1 MSLIQRKPRPIRR
14 DDTTLRD
21 DRLFIIACD
30 DTYAPK
36 QYFEFFQIARIQV
49 HVVQTEDGT
58 SAARHVID
66 RLLEFKRNCED
77 DDELWMLLDTDHCT
91 KGEHIRNF
99 TDALKKARESGV
111 KVALSKPCFEIWLL
125 LHHVD
130 ESLVTDLKN
139 ASETEKRLRDTLGE
153 YNKTHLKPEHYPI
166 SSVPDACK
174 RAERLD
180 TDVGGGDIPNSNTS
194 RVYLLWKAIVAKA
207 LPSQLPRP
215 LASLLP

>member
-1 MSLIQRKPRPIRR
+1 MSLIQRKPRPIKRNE
-14 DDTTLRD
+14 TTLRH

-36 QYFEFFQIARIQV
+36 QYFDFSQISRIQV
-49 HVVQTEDGT
+49 YVVQTEDGT

-66 RLLEFKRNCED
+66 RLLEFKRNCEE
-77 DDELWMLLDTDHCT
+77 DDELWMLLDTDHYT
-91 KGEHIRNF
+91 RKGHIRSF
-99 TDALKKARESGV
+99 KDAIKKARKNGV
-111 KVALSKPCFEIWLL
+111 KIALSKPCFEIWLL
-125 LHHVD
+125 LHHVN
-130 ESLVTDLKN
+130 ESTVTDLNN
-139 ASETEKRLRDTLGE
+139 ALETEKRLRDTLGE

-166 SSVPDACK
+166 SSIPNACI

-180 TDVGGGDIPNSNTS
+180 AGVSGGDIPNANTS

-207 LPSQLPRP
+207 LPSQLPPP